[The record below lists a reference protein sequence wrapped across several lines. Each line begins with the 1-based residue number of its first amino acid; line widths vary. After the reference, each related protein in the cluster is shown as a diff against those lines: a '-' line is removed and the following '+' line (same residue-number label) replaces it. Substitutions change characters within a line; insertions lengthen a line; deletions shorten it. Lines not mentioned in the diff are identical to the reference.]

1 MEYDQQ
7 KVDDAVLALL
17 CLTMHDESEYGC
29 RAWKGYDWSVMDRL
43 HESGFIG
50 NPKGTAKSVVLT
62 PEGMERARKL
72 FQELFAKKS

>member
-17 CLTMHDESEYGC
+17 CLTMHDKSEHGC
-29 RAWKGYDWSVMDRL
+29 RAWKGYDWSVMVRL

-50 NPKGTAKSVVLT
+50 DPKNNAKSVVLT